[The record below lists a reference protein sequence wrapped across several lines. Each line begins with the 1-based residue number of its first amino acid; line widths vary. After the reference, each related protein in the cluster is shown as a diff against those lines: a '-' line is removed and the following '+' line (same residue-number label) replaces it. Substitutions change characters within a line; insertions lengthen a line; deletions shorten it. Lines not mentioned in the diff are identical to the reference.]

1 MHGLYPTLMQP
12 RQHAIHVLFRH
23 AKRDM
28 ILRRGAVHD
37 RIDAKKTKHPALMC
51 LGVQQQGTRPITAA
65 KPEFE
70 AEFCN
75 VEVNCAIQVSD
86 RKVHFVKPT
95 MELLCWCEMSGSVS
109 RPNENKISH
118 RWRGGALLGMNVF

>member
-12 RQHAIHVLFRH
+12 RQHAIHVLLRY

-37 RIDAKKTKHPALMC
+37 CIDAKKTKHPALMC
-51 LGVQQQGTRPITAA
+51 LGVKQQGTRPIAAA

-95 MELLCWCEMSGSVS
+95 MELLCWREMSGSVQGLTRTRS
-109 RPNENKISH
+109 ATA
-118 RWRGGALLGMNVF
+118 GGVALCLE